1 MAERGRKKVNPDYNP
16 VKARNE
22 MAEAAARIYLHPEAD
37 METDQNGK
45 ASMKA
50 MKEYFGLTMT
60 KIRKL
65 LVTAGVY
72 SFEKDGK
79 DMVQEVQK
87 LKAEGFSAKEISKR
101 LSCSIGTI
109 NSFLPYESGTYNA
122 DFTADGYDFANVS
135 AEARRKRNQRKREKM
150 KNTALIKEKE
160 KEVRQMIDRRTY
172 MDRCNDAIEEE
183 TRKHREKTNQWLKD
197 HGYSGRMSILQ
208 IEQKLKKEMK
218 AGTVSLDSFPWFS
231 DSYREKLKKNDEFP
245 LGSMSMTIFE
255 AAHGYYYDEPEERS
269 DQNISTLGTKFS
281 SFRYLHGKPIGDYL
295 FLPEKG
301 AMYVKKDESTL
312 MPADERMCGVIDEY
326 HTPHMFLV
334 SCFDAGGF
342 RHYEMEEIYRC
353 GKTGKILAHQPDTHF
368 TFSVIG
374 TSENDPYLVHEVI
387 EKTAVGLQNLTLQRK
402 KNRNWASSVY
412 SDETYGYFS
421 KAVGRFEVEENGH
434 GIRMLVDGKEYSS
447 DDFVKLFSGFEGFSI
462 NYQIADRTEPIV
474 ESDMTLLPVRIDE
487 DTLGDE
493 LYDLLFAMTQNHDG
507 KFLSCKDVSAF
518 DVLFEKLIKKL
529 NYYYHSNPRDMGK
542 DAGNRLI
549 QILKEVGTDDEM
561 FPEYEI
567 KMVKQVIES
576 EQS

>member
-22 MAEAAARIYLHPEAD
+22 MAEAAAQIYLHPEAD
-37 METDQNGK
+37 METDRNGK

-87 LKAEGFSAKEISKR
+87 LKAEGLPAKEIGKK

-109 NSFLPYESGTYNA
+109 NSFLPYESGIYHA

-150 KNTALIKEKE
+150 NHTALIKEKE
-160 KEVRQMIDRRTY
+160 KEVNQMIDRRTY
-172 MDRCNDAIEEE
+172 MDRCNDARREEI
-183 TRKHREKTNQWLKD
+183 RKHQAQSDQWLRE
-197 HGYSGRMSILQ
+197 HGFSRKMSFME
-208 IEQKLKKEMK
+208 IEAKLEKEMK
-218 AGTVSLDSFPWFS
+218 AGTVSIDTFPWFA
-231 DSYREKLKKNDEFP
+231 DSYREELKKNGGLP
-245 LGSMSMTIFE
+245 LGSMSMIIFE
-255 AAHGYYYDEPEERS
+255 AAHGYYNDEPEERS
-269 DQNISTLGTKFS
+269 DQNISTLGIKFS

-326 HTPHMFLV
+326 HTPHMFLM
-334 SCFDAGGF
+334 SCFDSGDF

-374 TSENDPYLVHEVI
+374 TAENDPYLVHEVI
-387 EKTAVGLQNLTLQRK
+387 EKTAVGLQNLTLQRR

-447 DDFVKLFSGFEGFSI
+447 DDFVKLFSSFEGFTV

-529 NYYYHSNPRDMGK
+529 NYYYHSNPSNMGK

-567 KMVKQVIES
+567 KMVKQVIAS
-576 EQS
+576 A

>member
-22 MAEAAARIYLHPEAD
+22 MAEAAAQIYLHPEAD
-37 METDQNGK
+37 METDRNGK

-50 MKEYFGLTMT
+50 MMEYFGLTMT

-87 LKAEGFSAKEISKR
+87 LKAEGLSAKEISKK
-101 LSCSIGTI
+101 LSCCIGTI
-109 NSFLPYESGTYNA
+109 NSFLPYESGIYHA

-150 KNTALIKEKE
+150 NHTALIKEKE
-160 KEVRQMIDRRTY
+160 KEVNQMIDRRTY
-172 MDRCNDAIEEE
+172 MDRCNDARREEI
-183 TRKHREKTNQWLKD
+183 RKHQAQSDQWLRE
-197 HGYSGRMSILQ
+197 HGFSRKMSFME
-208 IEQKLKKEMK
+208 IEAKLEKEMK
-218 AGTVSLDSFPWFS
+218 AGTVSIDTFPWFA
-231 DSYREKLKKNDEFP
+231 DSYREELKKNGEFP

-301 AMYVKKDESTL
+301 TMYVKQDDHMI
-312 MPADERMCGVIDEY
+312 MPADENMCGVMDEY
-326 HTPHMFLV
+326 HIPHMFLV
-334 SCFDAGGF
+334 SCSDFGCF
-342 RHYEMEEIYRC
+342 RQYEMEEIYRC
-353 GKTGKILAHQPDTHF
+353 GKAGKVFAHQPDTHF
-368 TFSVIG
+368 TFSVMG
-374 TSENDPYLVHEVI
+374 PAENDPQLVHEVI
-387 EKTAVGLQNLTLQRK
+387 EKTAIGLQNLTLERR
-402 KNRNWASSVY
+402 KNRNWGSGVY
-412 SDETYGYFS
+412 SDENYGYFS
-421 KAVGRFEVEENGH
+421 KAVGRFEVEEKRNGT
-434 GIRMLVDGKEYSS
+434 RMLVDGKEYSG
-447 DDFVKLFSGFEGFSI
+447 DDFVKLFSSFEGFTI
-462 NYQIADRTEPIV
+462 NYQIADRTFPIV

-487 DTLGDE
+487 DTLGEE
-493 LYDLLFAMTQNHDG
+493 LYDLLFALTKNHEG
-507 KFLSCKDVSAF
+507 KFLPYQDVSAF
-518 DVLFEKLIKKL
+518 DVLFEKILKKL
-529 NYYYHSNPRDMGK
+529 GYYYHSNPSNMGK

-567 KMVKQVIES
+567 KKVKQVIES
-576 EQS
+576 V

>member
-22 MAEAAARIYLHPEAD
+22 MTEAAARIYLHPEAD

-87 LKAEGFSAKEISKR
+87 LKSEGLSAKEISKR

-109 NSFLPYESGTYNA
+109 NSFLPYESGIYNA

-135 AEARRKRNQRKREKM
+135 TEARRKRNQRKREKM

-183 TRKHREKTNQWLKD
+183 TRKHREKANQWLKD

-208 IEQKLKKEMK
+208 IEQKLGKEMK
-218 AGTVSLDSFPWFS
+218 TGTVTIDSFPWFA
-231 DSYREKLKKNDEFP
+231 DSYREELKKKGELP

-255 AAHGYYYDEPEERS
+255 AVHGYYYDEPEERS
-269 DQNISTLGTKFS
+269 DQNISTLGTMFS

-295 FLPEKG
+295 FLPEKET
-301 AMYVKKDESTL
+301 MYVKKDDHTI
-312 MPADERMCGVIDEY
+312 MPADENMCGVIDEY
-326 HTPHMFLV
+326 HIPHMFLV
-334 SCFDAGGF
+334 SCFDAGGL

-353 GKTGKILAHQPDTHF
+353 GKTGKILANQPDTHF
-368 TFSVIG
+368 TFFVMG

-434 GIRMLVDGKEYSS
+434 GIRMHVDGKEYTS
-447 DDFVKLFSGFEGFSI
+447 DDFVRLFSSFEGFTV

-529 NYYYHSNPRDMGK
+529 NYYYHSNPSNMGK

-576 EQS
+576 A

>member
-22 MAEAAARIYLHPEAD
+22 MAEAAAQVYLHPEAD
-37 METDQNGK
+37 METDRNGK

-79 DMVQEVQK
+79 DMVQEVQR
-87 LKAEGFSAKEISKR
+87 LKSEGLSAEEISKK
-101 LSCSIGTI
+101 LSCSIGTV
-109 NSFLPYESGTYNA
+109 NSFLPYESGIYHA

-160 KEVRQMIDRRTY
+160 KEVNQMIDRRTY
-172 MDRCNDAIEEE
+172 MDRCND
-183 TRKHREKTNQWLKD
+183 TRKEEIRKHQAQSDQWLRE
-197 HGYSGRMSILQ
+197 HGFSRKMSFME
-208 IEQKLKKEMK
+208 IEAKLKKEMK
-218 AGTVSLDSFPWFS
+218 AGTVSIDTFPWFA
-231 DSYREKLKKNDEFP
+231 DSYREELKKNGKFP

-269 DQNISTLGTKFS
+269 HQNISNLGTKFS
-281 SFRYLHGKPIGDYL
+281 SSRYLHGKPIGDYL

-301 AMYVKKDESTL
+301 TMYVKQDDHTI
-312 MPADERMCGVIDEY
+312 MPADENMCGVMDEY
-326 HTPHMFLV
+326 HIPHMFLV
-334 SCFDAGGF
+334 TCFDAGGL

-353 GKTGKILAHQPDTHF
+353 GKTGKILANQPDTHF
-368 TFSVIG
+368 TFFVMG

-529 NYYYHSNPRDMGK
+529 NYYYHSNPSNMGK

-549 QILKEVGTDDEM
+549 QILKEVGTDDEL

-576 EQS
+576 A